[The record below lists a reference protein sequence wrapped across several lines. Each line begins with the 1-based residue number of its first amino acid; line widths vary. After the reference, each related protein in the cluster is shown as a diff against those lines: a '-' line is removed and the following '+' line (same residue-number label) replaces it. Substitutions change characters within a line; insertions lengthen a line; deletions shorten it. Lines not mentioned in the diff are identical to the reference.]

1 VAYWSSQGGHV
12 KLTAAVTVPVSDWEA
27 ERTSR
32 LAETTV
38 STSGGE
44 RRKKVLGGG
53 TWTFNCPWD
62 DSQTPESLGLRE
74 GAELA
79 DMRLFLGESSLMLQ
93 FAGIVERVRYVS
105 NATNDVVRLTVSG
118 FVQGTIP
125 DPLPKA

>member
-1 VAYWSSQGGHV
+1 VSYWSSQGGDV
-12 KLTAAVTVPVSDWEA
+12 KLTAAVTIPVADWEA

-32 LAETTV
+32 LADVTV
-38 STSGGE
+38 SSSGGE

-62 DSQTPESLGLRE
+62 DVATPESLGLRE
-74 GAELA
+74 GAELT
-79 DMRLFLGESSLMLQ
+79 DVRLFLGGSGLMLQ
-93 FAGIVERVRYVS
+93 FAGIVERVRLVS

-125 DPLPKA
+125 DPVPKA